1 MNALTVEGLKHSY
14 KLKNGEARLVL
25 NGLNVSVSKGEIFGL
40 LGPNGG
46 GKTTLFKILSTAFK
60 PDAGSVFLF
69 DVNVLTNPAAAR
81 EKMGVVFQYPSLDK
95 KLTLLE
101 NLQHQGRLY
110 GLSGAT
116 LQERIADSLRRFS
129 LSDRANDLT
138 EQLSGGLK
146 RRGEIA
152 KSLLHNPEILIM
164 DEPSTGLDPAA
175 RREMWDTLFELK
187 AQGMTILLTTHLM
200 EEGDKCDQVAILHQG
215 HCVAQGTPNDLKR
228 TIGGDMVTVQTD
240 DAEALREKVDAKFST
255 HAKVLDGQLRLEIQE
270 GHKFIPLLVEAFPGA
285 IKAVSTGKPTLED
298 VFVHETGQKFQ

>member
-1 MNALTVEGLKHSY
+1 
-14 KLKNGEARLVL
+14 
-25 NGLNVSVSKGEIFGL
+25 
-40 LGPNGG
+40 
-46 GKTTLFKILSTAFK
+46 
-60 PDAGSVFLF
+60 
-69 DVNVLTNPAAAR
+69 
-81 EKMGVVFQYPSLDK
+81 MGVVFQHPSLDK

-110 GLSGAT
+110 GLSGAV
-116 LQERIADSLRRFS
+116 LQQRIADSLRRFS
-129 LSDRANDLT
+129 LTARAKDFT

-187 AQGMTILLTTHLM
+187 ATGMTILLTTHLM
-200 EEGDKCDQVAILHQG
+200 EEGDKCDQVAILHKG
-215 HCVAQGTPNDLKR
+215 HCVAQGAPNDLKR

-240 DAEALREKVDAKFST
+240 DAEALRQKVDAKFST
-255 HAKVLDGQLRLEIQE
+255 HATVLDGQLRLEIQE
-270 GHKFIPLLVEAFPGA
+270 GHKFIPLLVEAFPGS

-298 VFVHETGQKFQ
+298 VFVHETGQKFE

>member
-1 MNALTVEGLKHSY
+1 MNAVRIEDLRHSY
-14 KLKNGEARLVL
+14 KLKKGEARLVL
-25 NGLNVSVSKGEIFGL
+25 DGLNLDVPKGGIFGL

-60 PDAGSVFLF
+60 PDAGSVALLDI
-69 DVNVLTNPAAAR
+69 DVLADPAKAR
-81 EKMGVVFQYPSLDK
+81 GKMGVVFQHPSLDK
-95 KLTLLE
+95 KLSLLE

-116 LQERIADSLRRFS
+116 LQQRIADSLKRFS

-152 KSLLHNPEILIM
+152 KSLLHHPEVLIM

-175 RREMWDTLFELK
+175 RREMWETLFELK
-187 AQGMTILLTTHLM
+187 SHGMTILLTTHLM
-200 EEGDKCDQVAILHQG
+200 EEGDKCDRVAILHG
-215 HCVAQGTPNDLKR
+215 GRCVAQGTPDDLKR

-240 DAEALREKVDAKFST
+240 DAETLRQLVDKKFNT
-255 HAKVLDGQLRLEIQE
+255 HATVLEGQLRLEIQE
-270 GHKFIPLLVEAFPGA
+270 GHKFIPLLVEAFPGS

-298 VFVHETGQKFQ
+298 VFVHETGQKFA

>member
-1 MNALTVEGLKHSY
+1 MNALTAEGIYHSY
-14 KLKNGEARLVL
+14 KMK
-25 NGLNVSVSKGEIFGL
+25 KGEPRAVLKGLDLSVEKGQIFGL

-46 GKTTLFKILSTAFK
+46 GKTTFFKILSTAFK

-69 DVNVLTNPAAAR
+69 DINVLTNPAAAR

-95 KLTLLE
+95 KLTLFE
-101 NLQHQGRLY
+101 NLLHQGRLY

-116 LQERIADSLRRFS
+116 LDQRIKDSLNRFS
-129 LSDRANDLT
+129 LSDRAHDYT

-152 KSLLHNPEILIM
+152 KSLLHRPEILIM

-187 AQGMTILLTTHLM
+187 ANGMTIVLTTHLM

-215 HCVAQGTPNDLKR
+215 HCVAQGDPSDLKR
-228 TIGGDMVTVQTD
+228 TIGGDMVTIQTD
-240 DAEALREKVDAKFST
+240 DAESLRKKVDAKFST
-255 HAKVLDGQLRLEIQE
+255 QSTVLDGQLRLEIQE
-270 GHKFIPLLVEAFPGA
+270 GHKFIPLLVEAFPGS
-285 IKAVSTGKPTLED
+285 IQAVSTGKPTLED